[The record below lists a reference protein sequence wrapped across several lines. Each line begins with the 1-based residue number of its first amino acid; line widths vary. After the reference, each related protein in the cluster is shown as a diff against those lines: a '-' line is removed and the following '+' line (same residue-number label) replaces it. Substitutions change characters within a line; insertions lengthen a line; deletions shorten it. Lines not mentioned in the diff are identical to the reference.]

1 MKVRDVMTSE
11 VRAVR
16 ADVPLKDV
24 AELLVTHGVSGVPV
38 VDEEGVV
45 LGVVS
50 ETDILFKEHPGE
62 LSEGVVA
69 RVLHRGRQ
77 RELDAK
83 HDAHTAGEAM
93 SSPAIVIRPGADLT
107 NAATLMLERR
117 VNRLPVVDDGQR
129 AGPIT
134 GGTLVGIVTRADLVR
149 AFARLDGEV
158 AAEIEQI
165 IRVRQELWARPPE
178 DVTFTVERGEVSLD
192 GKVDFRAHADLL
204 VDEIEA
210 VPGVVAVTS
219 KLAWSLDEPPRS
231 PLDKPTR

>member
-1 MKVRDVMTSE
+1 MTSD
-11 VRAVR
+11 VRTVR
-16 ADVPLKDV
+16 TDTLLKDV

-38 VDEEGVV
+38 VDDEGAV

-50 ETDILFKEHPGE
+50 ETDILFKEQPGE
-62 LSEGVVA
+62 ADEGVVG

-77 RELDAK
+77 KRLDAK

-93 SSPAIVIRPGADLT
+93 SSPAIVIRPGADIA
-107 NAATLMLERR
+107 NAATLMLERK

-129 AGPIT
+129 AGPIA
-134 GGTLVGIVTRADLVR
+134 GGTLIGIVTRADLVR

-158 AAEIEQI
+158 AAEIEEI
-165 IRVRQELWARPPE
+165 VRVRQELWARPPE
-178 DVTFTVERGEVSLD
+178 DVTFSVDRGEVTLE
-192 GKVDFRAHADLL
+192 GKVDFRAHAELL
-204 VDEIEA
+204 ASEVEA

-219 KLAWSLDEPPRS
+219 KLVWSLDEPPRS